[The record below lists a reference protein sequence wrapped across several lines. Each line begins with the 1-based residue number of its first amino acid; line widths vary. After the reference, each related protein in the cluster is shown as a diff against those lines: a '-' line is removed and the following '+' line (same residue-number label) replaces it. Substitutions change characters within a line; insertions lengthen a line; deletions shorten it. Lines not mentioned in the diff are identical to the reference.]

1 MRVERR
7 MKRDVVTVKPT
18 DRFLDAMN
26 LIRRHGIRHL
36 PVVEGREVV
45 GIVTDRDIR
54 KASASPA
61 TSLTV
66 HELHYLLDKLT
77 VAEIMTKPVITI
89 PVEATVEDAARLL
102 LKHRIGG
109 LPVVRD
115 GELAG
120 ILTETDILEA
130 FLAVMGITESSGRL
144 ELVIEDR
151 PGAEAFRS
159 ICAAIASQGADIASV
174 VAARATHEG
183 EERKVL
189 VFRVEAPDFDA
200 LIGHLKAAGYPVL
213 SASR

>member
-1 MRVERR
+1 
-7 MKRDVVTVKPT
+7 
-18 DRFLDAMN
+18 
-26 LIRRHGIRHL
+26 
-36 PVVEGREVV
+36 
-45 GIVTDRDIR
+45 
-54 KASASPA
+54 
-61 TSLTV
+61 
-66 HELHYLLDKLT
+66 
-77 VAEIMTKPVITI
+77 
-89 PVEATVEDAARLL
+89 
-102 LKHRIGG
+102 
-109 LPVVRD
+109 
-115 GELAG
+115 
-120 ILTETDILEA
+120 
-130 FLAVMGITESSGRL
+130 MGITESSGRL